1 MVQKYVIYRRV
12 STKRQGD
19 SGLGLEAQ
27 VRDIDLFLANYS
39 PEPYEVL
46 ATFTDVKSGK
56 DAERQ
61 ALKDAIELARE
72 HSADLLVSKL
82 DRISRDVELVAR
94 LLKDKRLKLRVASM
108 PHADKFSLHIY
119 AALAEQERDFISLRT
134 KQALAAAKARG
145 TKLGGLRDATMKR
158 NRLAIEAAD
167 AAAHKVSS
175 IIVPMRRAGATLQ
188 AIACALNNANV
199 PTPRNRKWAAMS
211 VKNALDRL
219 TTEPATRANIQPTC

>member
-1 MVQKYVIYRRV
+1 MKKYVIYRRV

-27 VRDIDLFLANYS
+27 VRDIELFLANYS

-56 DAERQ
+56 DADRQ

-82 DRISRDVELVAR
+82 DRISRDVEMIAR

-108 PHADKFSLHIY
+108 PHADKFQLHIY

-145 TKLGGLRDATMKR
+145 VKLGGMRDATMKR
-158 NRLAIEAAD
+158 NEAAKEAAD
-167 AAAHKVSS
+167 AAAQRVSS
-175 IIVPMRRAGATLQ
+175 IIVPMRDGGSSLQ
-188 AIACALNNANV
+188 AIADALNTANV
-199 PTPRNRKWAAMS
+199 PTPRNRQWAPMS

-219 TTEPATRANIQPTC
+219 ITEPAHAGTQ